1 LLFEGSSSCLYSV
14 DDDAQG
20 ITSLEGGRPYD
31 WKMTGFKTIRVSPAI
46 SQASRGEAPSTVA
59 LIVF

>member
-20 ITSLEGGRPYD
+20 ITSLEGWRPYD
-31 WKMTGFKTIRVSPAI
+31 WKMTGFKAVEFLLQSLRL
-46 SQASRGEAPSTVA
+46 QGGKHH
-59 LIVF
+59 LW